1 MRLLLAVLAFAALSI
16 HAAPKTP
23 AAQPLDTAKVKKL
36 YQEGD
41 FDQAIAILEASLK
54 DRKVADHRD
63 SVFVFKHLGVM
74 YAANDHSRERGKYF
88 MLQLLTIEP
97 TARIMDMYASDMIYM
112 IFKNI
117 QEEYATTHTRYV
129 RAEKHVEGNQG
140 TEKKPEAGKSDAGKP
155 DAGKPAGTRK
165 RSGNGKTYILLGAT
179 AAAIGVGVAVYML
192 TYDPATESTHF
203 EVK

>member
-140 TEKKPEAGKSDAGKP
+140 TEKKPEAAKP
-155 DAGKPAGTRK
+155 EAAKPAGTRK
-165 RSGNGKTYILLGAT
+165 GSGNGKTYILLGAT

-192 TYDPATESTHF
+192 TDDPAPESTHF